1 MTTIA
6 QLIASHRAALA
17 KMREMEAGPDA
28 REYDAAVE
36 AESAAIEA
44 LARVRCG
51 SIEGL
56 EERLAYL
63 VAYSREASEEEG
75 RLEAIRIAAEAW
87 LVERAIFSV

>member
-1 MTTIA
+1 MATIT
-6 QLIASHRAALA
+6 QLIASHRAALS
-17 KMREMEAGPDA
+17 KMREMEDGTDA
-28 REYDAAVE
+28 PEYASAVE
-36 AESAAIEA
+36 VESAAIDA

-56 EERLAYL
+56 EEKLGYL

-75 RLEAIRIAAEAW
+75 RLEAIRTAAEAW